1 MTTTTM
7 EKKRVGFPLAG
18 WIVLAVLA
26 AVGLA
31 SWGYEI
37 ARGMA
42 DVGLGQQVVWGLYIA
57 GFFTA
62 AGAGA
67 GLLFFGGWS
76 QYRELISKEERYK
89 VLSLSLVSFI
99 LAGVLILMDLGGPLG
114 AWRIA
119 ISGQWTSL
127 MVWDFYLLIAS
138 GIVALIA
145 WFMARG
151 GSGNKIL
158 GLLGM
163 VLAVGLVVV
172 EAWMLAS
179 QAAHPFWG
187 GGLIVISFLLSAAIG
202 AVGLALFA
210 LDKERTAGLKNCLGY
225 VVGGSLVLVA
235 AEILTEALAGEPRA
249 GEVVKLVVGGS
260 VAPLFWLH
268 VVMGI
273 VIPLVLVWGK
283 SVSRTQALIAGG
295 LAIFGVLLE
304 KTWVLAAG
312 QAQPWLN
319 LSVGSY
325 TPTWVEIVGVV
336 GMVALGAVLYLV
348 ALQLRPKEI

>member
-1 MTTTTM
+1 MATTTM
-7 EKKRVGFPLAG
+7 EKKSVGFPLAG

-26 AVGLA
+26 AAGLA

-67 GLLFFGGWS
+67 GLLFFAGWS
-76 QYRELISKEERYK
+76 QYRELITKEERYK

-99 LAGVLILMDLGGPLG
+99 LAGILILMDLGGPLG

-138 GIVALIA
+138 GIVALIG
-145 WFMARG
+145 WFLARG
-151 GSGNKIL
+151 GTGNKIL

-163 VLAVGLVVV
+163 VFAVGLVLV

-202 AVGLALFA
+202 AVGLSMFA
-210 LDKERTAGLKNCLGY
+210 LDKERIAGLKKCLTY
-225 VVGGSLVLVA
+225 VVVGSLVLVA
-235 AEILTEALAGEPRA
+235 AEILTGALAGEPRTR
-249 GEVVKLVVGGS
+249 EVVKLVV
-260 VAPLFWLH
+260 ADPMFWLY
-268 VVMGI
+268 VVVGI
-273 VIPLVLVWGK
+273 VIPLLLLMGK
-283 SVSRTQALIAGG
+283 TVSRTLALIAAA

-312 QAQPWLN
+312 QAQPWLD
-319 LSVGSY
+319 LEVGSY
-325 TPTWVEIVGVV
+325 FPTWIEILGVV
-336 GMVALGAVLYLV
+336 GMVALGIVLYLV
-348 ALQLRPKEI
+348 ALQLRPKET

>member
-7 EKKRVGFPLAG
+7 EKKGVGFPLAG
-18 WIVLAVLA
+18 WIVLVVLA
-26 AVGLA
+26 AAGLA

-67 GLLFFGGWS
+67 GLLFFAGYNE
-76 QYRELISKEERYK
+76 YRGVISNGERFK

-99 LAGVLILMDLGGPLG
+99 LAGILILMDLGGPLG

-127 MVWDFYLLIAS
+127 MVWDFYLLIVS
-138 GIVALIA
+138 GIVALIT
-145 WFMARG
+145 WFIARG
-151 GSGNKIL
+151 GAGNKIL
-158 GLLGM
+158 GVLGM
-163 VLAVGLVVV
+163 ILSVGLVVV

-179 QAAHPFWG
+179 QAARPFWG

-202 AVGLALFA
+202 AVGLAMYT
-210 LDKERTAGLKNCLGY
+210 LDKERTAGLKNFLGY
-225 VVGGSLVLVA
+225 VVGGSLVLIA

-249 GEVVKLVVGGS
+249 QEVVKLVVSGS
-260 VAPLFWLH
+260 VAPLFWLQ
-268 VVMGI
+268 VVIGM
-273 VIPLVLVWGK
+273 VIPLILVLGK
-283 SVSRTQALIAGG
+283 NVSRTQALIAGA
-295 LAIFGVLLE
+295 LAILGVLLE
-304 KTWVLAAG
+304 KTWLLAAG
-312 QAQPWLN
+312 QAQPWLD
-319 LSVGSY
+319 LPTGTY
-325 TPTWVEIVGVV
+325 GPTWVEIVGVV

-348 ALQLRPKEI
+348 ALQLRPKET

>member
-7 EKKRVGFPLAG
+7 EKKGVGFPLAG
-18 WIVLAVLA
+18 WIVLVVLA
-26 AVGLA
+26 AAGLA
-31 SWGYEI
+31 SWGYQI

-67 GLLFFGGWS
+67 GLLFFAGYS
-76 QYRELISKEERYK
+76 EFRELISKGERFK
-89 VLSLSLVSFI
+89 VLSMGLVSFI
-99 LAGVLILMDLGGPLG
+99 LAGILILMDLGGPLG

-119 ISGQWTSL
+119 FSGKWTSL
-127 MVWDFYLLIAS
+127 MVWDFYLLIGA
-138 GIVALIA
+138 GIIALIA

-163 VLAVGLVVV
+163 ILAVGLVLV

-179 QAAHPFWG
+179 QAARPFWG

-202 AVGLALFA
+202 AVGLAMFA
-210 LDKERTAGLKNCLGY
+210 LDKERTAGLKNCLTY
-225 VVGGSLVLVA
+225 VVVGSLVLVA
-235 AEILTEALAGEPRA
+235 AEILTEALAGEPRTR
-249 GEVVKLVVGGS
+249 EVVKLVVAS
-260 VAPLFWLH
+260 PLFWLH
-268 VVMGI
+268 VVIGI
-273 VIPLVLVWGK
+273 VIPLILVLGK
-283 SVSRTQALIAGG
+283 SVSRTQTLIAGT
-295 LAIFGVLLE
+295 LAIFGVLFE

-312 QAQPWLN
+312 QAQPWLD
-319 LSVGSY
+319 LPTGIY
-325 TPTWVEIVGVV
+325 APTWIEIVGVV
-336 GMVALGAVLYLV
+336 GMVALGVVLYLV
-348 ALQLRPKEI
+348 ALRLGPEEA

>member
-7 EKKRVGFPLAG
+7 EKKSVGFPLAG
-18 WIVLAVLA
+18 WIVLAVM
-26 AVGLA
+26 AVAGLA
-31 SWGYEI
+31 SWGYQI

-67 GLLFFGGWS
+67 GLLFLAGYS
-76 QYRELISKEERYK
+76 EYREVITKGERFK
-89 VLSLSLVSFI
+89 ILSAGLASFI
-99 LAGVLILMDLGGPLG
+99 LAGILILMDLGGQLG

-119 ISGQWTSL
+119 FSGQWTSL
-127 MVWDFYLLIAS
+127 MVWDFYLLIGA
-138 GIVALIA
+138 GIIALVA
-145 WFMARG
+145 WFLARS

-163 VLAVGLVVV
+163 LFAVGLVVV

-210 LDKERTAGLKNCLGY
+210 LDEKRTASLKNCLAY

-235 AEILTEALAGEPRA
+235 AEVLTEALAGEPRA
-249 GEVVKLVVGGS
+249 GEVVKLVVAS
-260 VAPLFWLH
+260 PIFWLH
-268 VVMGI
+268 VVIGI
-273 VIPLVLVWGK
+273 VIPLVLVLGK
-283 SVSRTQALIAGG
+283 NVSRTQALIAGG
-295 LAIFGVLLE
+295 LAIFGVLME

-312 QAQPWLN
+312 QAQPWLD
-319 LSVGSY
+319 LPTGTY
-325 TPTWVEIVGVV
+325 APTWIEIVGVV
-336 GMVALGAVLYLV
+336 GMAALGVALYLV
-348 ALQLRPKEI
+348 ALRLGPKET

>member
-7 EKKRVGFPLAG
+7 GKKGVGFPLAG

-26 AVGLA
+26 AAGLA
-31 SWGYEI
+31 SWGVEI
-37 ARGMA
+37 ARGMV

-67 GLLFFGGWS
+67 GLLFFAGWS
-76 QYRELISKEERYK
+76 ESRELINKDERFK

-99 LAGVLILMDLGGPLG
+99 LAGILILMDLGGPLG

-119 ISGQWTSL
+119 FSGQWTSL
-127 MVWDFYLLIAS
+127 MVWDFYLLIGA
-138 GIVALIA
+138 GIIALVA
-145 WFMARG
+145 WFIDRS
-151 GSGNKIL
+151 GSGNRIL
-158 GLLGM
+158 GMLGM
-163 VLAVGLVVV
+163 LFAVGLVVV

-187 GGLIVISFLLSAAIG
+187 GGLMVISFLLSASIA
-202 AVGLALFA
+202 AVGLAMFS
-210 LDKERTAGLKNCLGY
+210 LDEKHMTSLKTCLTY

-249 GEVVKLVVGGS
+249 GEVVKLVVAS
-260 VAPLFWLH
+260 PIFWLH
-268 VVMGI
+268 VVLGI
-273 VIPLVLVWGK
+273 VIPLVLVLGK
-283 SVSRTQALIAGG
+283 TVSRTQALIAGA
-295 LAIFGVLLE
+295 LAIFGVLME

-312 QAQPWLN
+312 QAQPWLD
-319 LSVGSY
+319 LPTGTY
-325 TPTWVEIVGVV
+325 APTWVEIVGVV
-336 GMVALGAVLYLV
+336 GMVALGFLLYLV
-348 ALQLRPKEI
+348 ALRLGPQEA